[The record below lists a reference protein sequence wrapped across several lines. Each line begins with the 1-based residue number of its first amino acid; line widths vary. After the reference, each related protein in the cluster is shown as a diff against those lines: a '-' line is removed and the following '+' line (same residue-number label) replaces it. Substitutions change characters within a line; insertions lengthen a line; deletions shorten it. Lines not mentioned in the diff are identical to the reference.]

1 MYAYLFKN
9 FLNPAFERLVKRRR
23 VLAYLEDLQQSQ
35 WQSRSDIEK
44 LQWQKLKALLEHA
57 YNNSPY
63 FQNVFRSLGLLPEDI
78 RDYADF
84 QRLPLLTKDSIRKHE
99 NEILIRAKGEA
110 LKMKYTGGSTGN
122 PLKVYFNRTSHE
134 HRVAV
139 TKRGYGWAG
148 CEDGRKQFLLWGAGD
163 YREGRLQY
171 WKLMLHR
178 LLLRHRYFD
187 CFFFDN
193 ERKALCVREM
203 NAYQPEFIIAYPN
216 SLYSLAKYI
225 EENAID
231 LKFVPRAI
239 ITGAEK
245 VFPTQRAVIEKAFKA
260 SVFNSYGSR
269 EFMLMAMECEMRN
282 GLHLSSENIFFEILD
297 KSGMPVGPGEQGE
310 IVITDLHNY
319 SMPFIRYRIGDV
331 AVRSGDDAPC
341 ACGRGL
347 PKISDVSGRLLDLIV
362 LPDGNEVPGEFFV
375 RFIGNKPG
383 IVEFRVEQ
391 NSLECLDIKLV
402 TDETFTPAVLA
413 VMQQDLRDVLGTT
426 LLLNIEKV
434 DQLPLT
440 PSGKFRVT
448 VSNLAST

>member
-9 FLNPAFERLVKRRR
+9 FLNPAYERLVKRRR
-23 VLAYLEDLQQSQ
+23 VLAHLDELQKSQ
-35 WQSRSDIEK
+35 WQCRPDIEK

-57 YNNSPY
+57 YHNSPY
-63 FQNVFRSLGLLPEDI
+63 FQGVFDSLRMLPEDI
-78 RDYADF
+78 QDYADF

-99 NEILIRAKGEA
+99 NEILVRVEGED

-122 PLKVYFNRTSHE
+122 PLKVYFNRASDE
-134 HRVAV
+134 RRVAIS
-139 TKRGYGWAG
+139 KRGYSWAG

-178 LLLRHRYFD
+178 LVLRHHYFD
-187 CFFFDN
+187 CFFFDKD
-193 ERKALCVREM
+193 RKALCVRQM
-203 NAYQPEFIIAYPN
+203 NSYKPEFIIAYPN
-216 SLYSLAKYI
+216 SLYSLSRYI
-225 EENAID
+225 EANAIE
-231 LKFVPRAI
+231 LEFVPRAI

-260 SVFNSYGSR
+260 PVFNSYGSR
-269 EFMLMAMECEMRN
+269 EFMLMAMECEMQD

-297 KSGMPVGPGEQGE
+297 KNGKPVGPGEQGE

-319 SMPFIRYRIGDV
+319 TMPFIRYRIGDV
-331 AVRSGDDAPC
+331 AVRSADDTPC

-347 PKISDVSGRLLDLIV
+347 PKIGDVSGRLLDLIV

-391 NSLECLDIKLV
+391 NSLDRLDIRLV
-402 TDETFTPAVLA
+402 TDELFTPAVLA
-413 VMQQDLRDVLGTT
+413 AMQQDLRDVLGAA
-426 LLLNIEKV
+426 LALNIERV
-434 DQLPLT
+434 DRLPLT

-448 VSNLAST
+448 VSNVG